1 MCAERRCPGDRPV
14 RGWAV
19 YLVATEAVAGV
30 QDEGLSPVVVLSH
43 VQTENLGRGLS
54 GRQIGSDVLI
64 LYPLLSSPNLRT
76 LKDTFNRPNGPP
88 VPPP

>member
-1 MCAERRCPGDRPV
+1 MFKRDSHESGIFHGKIV
-14 RGWAV
+14 
-19 YLVATEAVAGV
+19 
-30 QDEGLSPVVVLSH
+30 SSVLSH
-43 VQTENLGRGLS
+43 FQTENLGRGLS

>member
-1 MCAERRCPGDRPV
+1 MCVRECVSACVCECLSGIRTKVEFSTERSFR
-14 RGWAV
+14 
-19 YLVATEAVAGV
+19 
-30 QDEGLSPVVVLSH
+30 QFSPTSR
-43 VQTENLGRGLS
+43 QKINLGRGLS